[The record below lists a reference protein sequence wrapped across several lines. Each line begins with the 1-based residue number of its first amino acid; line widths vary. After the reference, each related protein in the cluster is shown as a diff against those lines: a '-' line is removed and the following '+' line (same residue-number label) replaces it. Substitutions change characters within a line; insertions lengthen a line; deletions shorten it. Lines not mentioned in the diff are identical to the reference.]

1 MNGSFFDD
9 KTQDQGEL
17 GNPKPDVTETPKP
30 TKSPKPTAPTNTA
43 THAPSALNSQQTK
56 ENPNEQNIET
66 GTMVTT
72 TSKEILPYNTNSVI
86 PRTGT
91 NVNGTGSEVAKGDK
105 ESASA
110 NKDSTVYVS
119 RNSGK
124 YSSSFMWGRNC
135 HALLSVAKLV
145 C

>member
-1 MNGSFFDD
+1 
-9 KTQDQGEL
+9 
-17 GNPKPDVTETPKP
+17 
-30 TKSPKPTAPTNTA
+30 
-43 THAPSALNSQQTK
+43 
-56 ENPNEQNIET
+56 
-66 GTMVTT
+66 MVTT

-110 NKDSTVYVS
+110 NKDSAVYVS
-119 RNSGK
+119 RNSSK
-124 YSSSFMWGRNC
+124 YFSSFMWGRNC
-135 HALLSVAKLV
+135 HTLLSVAKFV